1 MPALQ
6 INPFYQ
12 QKENGKIK
20 IFFFLPKNNTKS
32 DSAW

>member
-20 IFFFLPKNNTKS
+20 IFFLPKNNTKS